1 MCDPISATI
10 GTAIVGQSA
19 AAGMSAVALGTIGAS
34 TVAGIASP
42 LMSYA
47 GQRQQAKA
55 QAAYQAQSVAAAQK
69 KEGFQRTSQ
78 LLESQQK
85 KIALAQE
92 SKKITKKA
100 RETLA
105 SATVSAGEAGV
116 SGLSVQALMDDYV
129 RQQAGLQAAVTTQEK
144 LYGLQTGMSLQQ
156 IRLAS
161 EQEILGL
168 SQPINR
174 PSLLVSGLQAV
185 SGGLSG
191 YAAGQDI
198 SSRMAGTSSG
208 IPKGTISGS
217 TASYA
222 PGTPG
227 GRYLKY

>member
-1 MCDPISATI
+1 MCLPL
-10 GTAIVGQSA
+10 A
-19 AAGMSAVALGTIGAS
+19 AIGAIAG
-34 TVAGIASP
+34 VASAGVGYI
-42 LMSYA
+42 

-55 QAAYQAQSVAAAQK
+55 QAAYQAQSIAASQRKA
-69 KEGFQRTSQ
+69 GFQRTSQ

-85 KIALAQE
+85 QMALAQE
-92 SKKITKKA
+92 TGKITKA
-100 RETLA
+100 AQERLA

-156 IRLAS
+156 IGLAS
-161 EQEILGL
+161 QQEILGL

-198 SSRMAGTSSG
+198 SSRMGSPSTIDIGGGQVSRYM
-208 IPKGTISGS
+208 PKTDQYSI
-217 TASYA
+217 
-222 PGTPG
+222 
-227 GRYLKY
+227 

>member
-1 MCDPISATI
+1 MCDPATI
-10 GTAIVGQSA
+10 GAIVGVASA
-19 AAGMSAVALGTIGAS
+19 GAG
-34 TVAGIASP
+34 
-42 LMSYA
+42 YA

-55 QAAYQAQSVAAAQK
+55 QAAYQAQSIAAVQK

-78 LLESQQK
+78 ILESEQK
-85 KIALAQE
+85 RLALAQE
-92 SKKITKKA
+92 TGRITKAAQEK
-100 RETLA
+100 LA

-156 IRLAS
+156 IGLAS
-161 EQEILGL
+161 QQEILGL

-174 PSLLVSGLQAV
+174 PSLLLSGLQAV

-198 SSRMAGTSSG
+198 SSRMGSPSTIDIGGGQVSKYMPKTNQYS
-208 IPKGTISGS
+208 IP
-217 TASYA
+217 
-222 PGTPG
+222 TPG
-227 GRYLKY
+227 Y

>member
-1 MCDPISATI
+1 MCDPATI
-10 GTAIVGQSA
+10 GAIVGVASA
-19 AAGMSAVALGTIGAS
+19 GAG
-34 TVAGIASP
+34 
-42 LMSYA
+42 YA

-55 QAAYQAQSVAAAQK
+55 QAAYQAQSIAAVQK

-78 LLESQQK
+78 LLEAQQK
-85 KIALAQE
+85 KLALAQE
-92 SKKITKKA
+92 TGKITKAAQEK
-100 RETLA
+100 LA

-156 IRLAS
+156 IGLAS
-161 EQEILGL
+161 QQEILGL

-174 PSLLVSGLQAV
+174 PSLLLSGLQAV

-198 SSRMAGTSSG
+198 SSRMGGTSSG

-227 GRYLKY
+227 GRYLEI

>member
-10 GTAIVGQSA
+10 GTAIVGKTA

-55 QAAYQAQSVAAAQK
+55 QAAYQAQSIAAAQK
-69 KEGFQRTSQ
+69 KAGFQRTSEI
-78 LLESQQK
+78 LEAQQK
-85 KIALAQE
+85 RLALAQE
-92 SKKITKKA
+92 TGKITKAA
-100 RETLA
+100 REKLA

-144 LYGLQTGMSLQQ
+144 LYGLQTGMNLQQ
-156 IRLAS
+156 LGLAS

-168 SQPINR
+168 SQPIER
-174 PSLLVSGLQAV
+174 PSLLTAGLGAI

-191 YAAGQDI
+191 YRTGLDI
-198 SSRMAGTSSG
+198 GSRMGSSSKTGT
-208 IPKGTISGS
+208 
-217 TASYA
+217 TAAQSYTQA
-222 PGTPG
+222 MT
-227 GRYLKY
+227 GRRR